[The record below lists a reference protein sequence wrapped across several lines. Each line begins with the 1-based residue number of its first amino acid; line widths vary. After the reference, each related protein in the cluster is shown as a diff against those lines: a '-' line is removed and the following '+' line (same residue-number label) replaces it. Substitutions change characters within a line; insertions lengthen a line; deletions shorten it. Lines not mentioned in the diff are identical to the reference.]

1 VPIRLRWGIPVRS
14 DEHLESTRRSTEG
27 RSVTSAVYGTESELL
42 EERGV
47 SISIAPGTGHKIKI
61 STTMVA
67 TALLI
72 AFSAVHL
79 LKASG
84 ASKLSNMANSE
95 ASKPLPVNVI
105 TVGNGAGTLPLTLP
119 GATAAWNETTIYARV
134 NGYVAKWHADIGD
147 HVHEGQTLASIDTP
161 ELDAELAAARAELTA
176 AQAQVKVKEA
186 ETEFAKTTNERW
198 RDSPKGVVS
207 EQERQSKRA
216 DYDSALAKLN
226 AARAQVALNQA
237 GVDRLMAMARFKQVT
252 APFDGTVTERR
263 IDIGNLVTAGS
274 TSTTTPLYRLSQDDP
289 IRVFVDVPQSAAD
302 RMKVGV
308 SVQIRASNAPSNT
321 FSGEITRTAKAINP
335 QARTLRVEVDLPNAE
350 RVLVPGMYVDVTF
363 QLADSDSTVQV
374 PAAALLFRSSG
385 PEVAVVDNSGR
396 VTFRKVTIA
405 RDDGNLLELGSGLG
419 PGDRVALNISSQ
431 IGEGDRVTVS
441 APGDGPPGKAL
452 QTH

>member
-1 VPIRLRWGIPVRS
+1 MSRT
-14 DEHLESTRRSTEG
+14 H
-27 RSVTSAVYGTESELL
+27 GTDSELL

-47 SISIAPGTGHKIKI
+47 STSVAPGTGRTIKI
-61 STTMVA
+61 SAAVIAAM
-67 TALLI
+67 LLI

-84 ASKLSNMANSE
+84 ASRLSDRAKSE
-95 ASKPLPVNVI
+95 ASKPLAVNVI
-105 TVGNGAGTLPLTLP
+105 TVGNPAGTLPLTLP

-134 NGYVAKWHADIGD
+134 NGYVAKWHVDIGD
-147 HVHEGQTLASIDTP
+147 HVHQGQTLASIDTP

-176 AQAQVKVKEA
+176 AQAQVKVREA
-186 ETEFAKTTNERW
+186 ETEFAKTTHERW

-207 EQERQSKRA
+207 EQERESKRA

-237 GVDRLMAMARFKQVT
+237 GVDRLTAMARFKQVA
-252 APFDGTVTERR
+252 APFDGTVTERH

-274 TSTTTPLYRLSQDDP
+274 TSSTTSLYRLSQDDP

-308 SVQIRASNAPSNT
+308 PVQIGASNAPSST
-321 FSGEITRTAKAINP
+321 FSGEVTRTAKAINP
-335 QARTLRVEVDLPNAE
+335 QARTLRVEVDLPNPQ
-350 RVLVPGMYVDVTF
+350 RVLVPGMYLDVTF
-363 QLADSDSTVQV
+363 QLPSSDSAVQV

-385 PEVAVVDNSGR
+385 PQVAVVDTSGR
-396 VTFRKVTIA
+396 VTFRRVTIA
-405 RDDGNLLELGSGLG
+405 RDDGNLLELGSGVV

-431 IGEGDRVTVS
+431 IGEGDRVTVNAADES
-441 APGDGPPGKAL
+441 PSGKAL
-452 QTH
+452 QTR